1 MEKCTLMLYGRT
13 IKVDADQVD
22 LHIQKD
28 AQVRMASLLQNRSKT
43 EPLSEGE
50 KTLLD
55 KCMRKIIRLNKRIR
69 QNVIVVN

>member
-1 MEKCTLMLYGRT
+1 MLYGRT

-69 QNVIVVN
+69 QNVIIVN